1 MWVMWPLFHTVV
13 DLREEADV
21 LRRRPYGVIEMVNQR
36 LAGIHLRPWPRVVS
50 AAEVRWLG
58 ARFHQHRPGNRCLLY
73 YNQPIGFRNFLT
85 LKYVVSSRGATLRTF
100 RGALVILDEIARL
113 KQSDA
118 ALCEASNLR
127 ISDRL
132 LNRWG
137 WRRHV
142 PDSDRRHFIKRFY
155 GQYPPPDQAWA
166 LSQHAPH
173 TDATDSSAAGRWAEY
188 EKPETSHP
196 VRTTPDTS
204 QELAMAHPDGAPG
217 AAR

>member
-1 MWVMWPLFHTVV
+1 MWPLYQTVV
-13 DLREEADV
+13 DLWEKADI
-21 LRRRPYGVIEMVNQR
+21 LRRRPYGVIEMVDER

-58 ARFHQHRPGNRCLLY
+58 GRFHLHRPGNRCLLY
-73 YNQPIGFRNFLT
+73 YNQPWGFRNFLT

-100 RGALVILDEIARL
+100 RGALVILDEIARI

-137 WRRHV
+137 WCRHV

-155 GQYPPPDQAWA
+155 GKYPAPDVAWA
-166 LSQHAPH
+166 LCQHSPQM
-173 TDATDSSAAGRWAEY
+173 DAASSNAAGSWDKC
-188 EKPETSHP
+188 EKQGGVPANCANA
-196 VRTTPDTS
+196 DAS
-204 QELAMAHPDGAPG
+204 QELAVAQPDGVP
-217 AAR
+217 R